1 MKLILTFR
9 AYLRQSLSAADI
21 LDEIY
26 QELKGVAE
34 FSQPVHV
41 EVPYAPEHPSENLHT
56 VVRDGVIYYIVR
68 EIRAEMDCNC
78 ENRFELIE
86 KYGEKAVFAEIREK
100 MFLDREPL

>member
-26 QELKGVAE
+26 QELKDVAD

-41 EVPYAPEHPSENLHT
+41 EIPHAPENPSENLHT
-56 VVRDGVIYYIVR
+56 VIRDGVICYIVR
-68 EIRAEMDCNC
+68 EIKAEMDCDC
-78 ENRFELIE
+78 GNRFDLIE
-86 KYGEKAVFAEIREK
+86 KYGQKAVFAEIQEK
-100 MFLDREPL
+100 VFLDREPL